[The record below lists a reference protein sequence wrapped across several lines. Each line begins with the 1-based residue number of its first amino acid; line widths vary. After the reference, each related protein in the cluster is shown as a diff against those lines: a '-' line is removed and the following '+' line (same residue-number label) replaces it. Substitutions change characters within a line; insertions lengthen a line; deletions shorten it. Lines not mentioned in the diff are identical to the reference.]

1 MKLEDI
7 FEEYRKDVA
16 GIKEDLIE
24 IKIWLAKNTESLD
37 YHIKRTN
44 ILEQKVDHV
53 DEHVQFMKSLSKILT
68 VSGTIVAALIGMYFS
83 AKGMGH

>member
-16 GIKEDLIE
+16 SIKDDLTE

-68 VSGTIVAALIGMYFS
+68 VSGTIAAALVGMYFS